1 MAVLAKVKGK
11 VYASEEHRI
20 KYEDLY
26 REAWL
31 EQNKN
36 DVKMKPELKF
46 RQVFKGKKF
55 GYQRPLSRNA
65 VMINNLLKEDKSP
78 KHIAKTM
85 DENLQFIENIIDKYD
100 LPRD

>member
-11 VYASEEHRI
+11 VYESEKHRI

-36 DVKMKPELKF
+36 DVKAKPELRF

-55 GYQRPLSRNA
+55 SYQRPLSRNA
-65 VMINNLLKEDKSP
+65 VMINNLLKENKTP

-85 DENLQFIENIIDKYD
+85 DENIKFIENIIDKYD